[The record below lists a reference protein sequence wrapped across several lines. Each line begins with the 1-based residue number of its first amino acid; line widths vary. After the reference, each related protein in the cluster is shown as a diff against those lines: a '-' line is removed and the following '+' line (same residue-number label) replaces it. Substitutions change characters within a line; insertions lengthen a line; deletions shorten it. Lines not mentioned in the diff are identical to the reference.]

1 MPYDKEEA
9 TQRLVDEFGYQRYA
23 QKHFESRFTRFY
35 ESYWLPE
42 KFRFDTRKV
51 QFSSLI
57 LTGQMTRKEALEKLK
72 IPAYDPDTIE
82 HDFEYIA
89 SKLEIPIT
97 ELRSYLDAPNKSYR
111 DYKNQ
116 QMVYDIGAKAMRILG
131 LELGGKR

>member
-1 MPYDKEEA
+1 M
-9 TQRLVDEFGYQRYA
+9 
-23 QKHFESRFTRFY
+23 
-35 ESYWLPE
+35 
-42 KFRFDTRKV
+42 
-51 QFSSLI
+51 
-57 LTGQMTRKEALEKLK
+57 EKLK